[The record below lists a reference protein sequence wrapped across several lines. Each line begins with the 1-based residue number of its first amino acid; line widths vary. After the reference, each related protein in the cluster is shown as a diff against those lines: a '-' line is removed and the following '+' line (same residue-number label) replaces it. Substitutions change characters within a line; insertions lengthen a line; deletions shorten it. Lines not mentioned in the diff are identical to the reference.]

1 MSSKQQIAYIDIR
14 VSAHATE
21 DQQKVQTAIENLI
34 SINEFPQPIIFQKTA
49 CTGHY
54 GNPII
59 LFTAKLEDKEIL
71 PAIIEK
77 IGTNLSVL
85 DKEEFSRNLE
95 LHLEKTNL
103 YLRFDKQSALNGVVK
118 FSQIDPIHMRIHF
131 RNQTQ
136 QQIAEFLKQKGL
148 LP

>member
-21 DQQKVQTAIENLI
+21 DQHKVQTAIENLI
-34 SINEFPQPIIFQKTA
+34 SIDASPPTIIFQKTV

-54 GNPII
+54 GNPIV
-59 LFTAKLEDKEIL
+59 LFTAKLEEKEKL

-77 IGTNLSVL
+77 IGANLSVL
-85 DKEEFSRNLE
+85 DKEEFNRNLE

-103 YLRFDKQSALNGVVK
+103 YLRFDKQSALSGVIK
-118 FSQIDPIHMRIHF
+118 FSQIDPIHLRIHF
-131 RNQTQ
+131 RNQTK
-136 QQIAEFLKQKGL
+136 QQITEFLKQKGL

>member
-34 SINEFPQPIIFQKTA
+34 SINEFPQPIILQKTA

-54 GNPII
+54 GNPIV

-85 DKEEFSRNLE
+85 DKEEFGRNLE